1 VFSSCYS
8 NSLQTASRSWS
19 SPRAVLLFDLPRSQF
34 STNLLTYLLGVVV
47 CGGKYSVTFTSNHWL
62 SVTVVSTVGTQ
73 SFSSPTAGTRLQ
85 SSATAGTASQSS
97 LVVGTQLWSYPTG
110 GTRLRFIFSRCLV
123 HQLVLS
129 RFHVQEPVLGYSRLQ
144 QLVLG
149 HVQEPYSVAV
159 VFSRSTVSPPRSRCG
174 RWSPVTTSLYHY
186 PTRRSSASHRSSYS
200 TCLTDVRTEPEVPE
214 LGETGTGSE
223 TETVSLS
230 GASFVRLASL
240 EQLDLSHNR
249 LEVIQRQA
257 PACRTRGSV

>member
-1 VFSSCYS
+1 MVIS
-8 NSLQTASRSWS
+8 NRW
-19 SPRAVLLFDLPRSQF
+19 
-34 STNLLTYLLGVVV
+34 
-47 CGGKYSVTFTSNHWL
+47 YSVAIHFQPLVL
-62 SVTVVSTVGTQ
+62 S
-73 SFSSPTAGTRLQ
+73 
-85 SSATAGTASQSS
+85 
-97 LVVGTQLWSYPTG
+97 
-110 GTRLRFIFSRCLV
+110 CCHV

-129 RFHVQEPVLGYSRLQ
+129 RFHFQEPVLGYSRLQ

-174 RWSPVTTSLYHY
+174 RWSPVTTSSYHY
-186 PTRRSSASHRSSYS
+186 PTHRSSASHRSSYS
-200 TCLTDVRTEPEVPE
+200 TCLTDVQTEPEVPE

-257 PACRTRGSV
+257 PA

>member
-1 VFSSCYS
+1 MVFSKSCF
-8 NSLQTASRSWS
+8 AIRS
-19 SPRAVLLFDLPRSQF
+19 AQIAIF
-34 STNLLTYLLGVVV
+34 NKLTYLLTGSGRLRGQVLRDIHLKPLALSHSRLNSWYSVFLISDSW
-47 CGGKYSVTFTSNHWL
+47 YSVTVTCNSWYC
-62 SVTVVSTVGTQ
+62 VTVVFGSWYSVVVISNRWYSVAIHFQ
-73 SFSSPTAGTRLQ
+73 P
-85 SSATAGTASQSS
+85 
-97 LVVGTQLWSYPTG
+97 LVLS
-110 GTRLRFIFSRCLV
+110 CCHV

-129 RFHVQEPVLGYSRLQ
+129 RFHFQEPVLGYSRLQ

-174 RWSPVTTSLYHY
+174 RWSPVTTSSYHY

-257 PACRTRGSV
+257 PA